1 MEVHRNCE
9 DYNPAKER
17 KALIVL
23 ADIVADI
30 ISNKKYDPIVT
41 ELFVRGR
48 KLNIPLTFVTQSYVT
63 VPKDNG
69 TNSVHYFVMKISN
82 KRVLE

>member
-69 TNSVHYFVMKISN
+69 INSVHYFVMKISD

>member
-48 KLNIPLTFVTQSYVT
+48 KLNIPLTFVTQSYGT

-69 TNSVHYFVMKISN
+69 INSVHYFVMKISN

>member
-69 TNSVHYFVMKISN
+69 INSVHYFVTKISN

>member
-9 DYNPAKER
+9 DYNPAKEH

-69 TNSVHYFVMKISN
+69 INSVHYFVMKISN

>member
-69 TNSVHYFVMKISN
+69 INSVHYFVMKISN